1 MGSPSWMIACRVN
14 QRALMARA
22 LSAAV
27 IAALVNLSFPLFA
40 AGSCTCPSLF
50 HFAASSSRDGCSCG
64 DGSAS
69 SAPSASTTCRSKSDG
84 RCGCDAR
91 IPQVGSHGG
100 VGLDLAS
107 CAVGCCQASGS
118 SAPGRTA
125 RLSPRSCACQVSS
138 PAQDCA
144 PTSSVLVDAQGA
156 PVGHAAVQASHRPLS
171 IPSTN
176 PRVSPLL
183 LTLRLRDRSP
193 PHLS

>member
-1 MGSPSWMIACRVN
+1 MGSPLRMIACRVN

-50 HFAASSSRDGCSCG
+50 HSAASSSRDGCSCG

-91 IPQVGSHGG
+91 IPQVGSQHSTR
-100 VGLDLAS
+100 LDPSGCGA
-107 CAVGCCQASGS
+107 GCCQASGS
-118 SAPGRTA
+118 PVPGRST
-125 RLSPRSCACQVSS
+125 RLAPRSCACQVTV
-138 PAQDCA
+138 PAEDCA

-156 PVGHAAVQASHRPLS
+156 PVSHAVTTASYRLHWTSPINL
-171 IPSTN
+171 
-176 PRVSPLL
+176 RVSPLR
-183 LTLRLRDRSP
+183 LTSSLHDRSP
-193 PHLS
+193 PHRA